1 MIAGRDDSKCSNT
14 SLCANGYFCNYDYQY
29 KGFCEGC
36 PESVET
42 CILEQ
47 LVNKEGVRD
56 CEKSCPRGSHLPSSP
71 GLRFAIKM
79 IHKLI

>member
-14 SLCANGYFCNYDYQY
+14 SLCATGYFCNYDYQY
-29 KGFCEGC
+29 KGFCEVC

-56 CEKSCPRGSHLPSSP
+56 CEKSCPRGSHLPSSS